1 MARRDAAQGNAMLM
15 YFARRLLSVIPVLL
29 LVSLLTLSLIWLV
42 PGDAAAEL
50 AGPGAST
57 QELARLRTE
66 LGLDQPAYVQAYRWY
81 LNVLHGDLGRSLLL
95 NRGVTEAIAER
106 LPVTGSLTLLALLM
120 TVAVGMTSGVLAAV
134 RRNTWVDQLAMS
146 LAMLGLSVPD
156 FWLGLVGIYL
166 FSVQLG
172 WFPTGGYVPF
182 MQSPLGWLHSLFLPA
197 AALAATQL
205 GLLARMTRSSMLEV
219 LGQDYIRTAR
229 AKGVPPGSVVGKHA
243 LVNIA
248 VPTLTVIGV
257 NVGILIGG
265 AVIIESV
272 FSIPGVGRLVIGA
285 IQRRDL
291 PVIQGGLLMIACAM
305 VIVNLVVD
313 MLYAVF
319 DPRVRYGR

>member
-1 MARRDAAQGNAMLM
+1 MLK
-15 YFARRLLSVIPVLL
+15 FLVNRLLSAIPVLV

-57 QELARLRTE
+57 QELTRLRTE

-81 LNVLHGDLGRSLLL
+81 VNVLHGDLGRSLLL

-106 LPVTGSLTLLALLM
+106 LPVTGSLTLLALII
-120 TVAVGMTSGVLAAV
+120 TVIFGLSSGIIAAV
-134 RRNTWVDQLAMS
+134 RRNTWVDQLSMS
-146 LAMLGLSVPD
+146 LALLGLSLPD

-166 FSVQLG
+166 FSVKLG

-197 AALAATQL
+197 MALAVTQL

-219 LGQDYIRTAR
+219 LAQDYIRTAR
-229 AKGVPPGSVVGKHA
+229 AKGVAPGAVVGRHA
-243 LVNIA
+243 LINIA

-265 AVIIESV
+265 AVIVESV

-305 VIVNLVVD
+305 VLVNLIVD
-313 MLYAVF
+313 VLYAVC

>member
-1 MARRDAAQGNAMLM
+1 MLK
-15 YFARRLLSVIPVLL
+15 FLVGRLLSAIPVLV

-57 QELARLRTE
+57 QELTRLRTE

-81 LNVLHGDLGRSLLL
+81 VNVLHGDLGRSLLL

-106 LPVTGSLTLLALLM
+106 LPVTGSLTLLALII
-120 TVAVGMTSGVLAAV
+120 TVIFGLSSGIIAAV
-134 RRNTWVDQLAMS
+134 RRNTWVDQLSMS
-146 LAMLGLSVPD
+146 LALLGLSLPD

-166 FSVQLG
+166 FSVKLG

-182 MQSPLGWLHSLFLPA
+182 MQSPLGWLHSLILPA
-197 AALAATQL
+197 MALAVTQL

-229 AKGVPPGSVVGKHA
+229 AKGVAPGAVVGRHA
-243 LVNIA
+243 LINIA

-265 AVIIESV
+265 AVIVESV

-305 VIVNLVVD
+305 VLVNLLVD
-313 MLYAVF
+313 VLYAVC

>member
-1 MARRDAAQGNAMLM
+1 MLK
-15 YFARRLLSVIPVLL
+15 FLIGRLLSAIPVLV

-50 AGPGAST
+50 AGPGATS

-66 LGLDQPAYVQAYRWY
+66 LGLDRPAYVQAYRWY
-81 LNVLHGDLGRSLLL
+81 VNVLHGDLGRSLLL
-95 NRGVTEAIAER
+95 NRGVTDALIER

-120 TVAVGMTSGVLAAV
+120 TVAAGMSSGILAAV
-134 RRNTWVDQLAMS
+134 WRNTWVDQLAMS
-146 LAMLGLSVPD
+146 LALVGLSLPD

-182 MQSPLGWLHSLFLPA
+182 GESPLGWLHSMFLPA

-219 LGQDYIRTAR
+219 LAQDYIRTAR
-229 AKGVPPGSVVGKHA
+229 AKGVPARTVIGKHA

-248 VPTLTVIGV
+248 IPTLTVIGV

-265 AVIIESV
+265 AVIVESV

-305 VIVNLVVD
+305 VVVNLIVD
-313 MLYAVF
+313 LLYAVF
-319 DPRVRYGR
+319 DPRVRHGR